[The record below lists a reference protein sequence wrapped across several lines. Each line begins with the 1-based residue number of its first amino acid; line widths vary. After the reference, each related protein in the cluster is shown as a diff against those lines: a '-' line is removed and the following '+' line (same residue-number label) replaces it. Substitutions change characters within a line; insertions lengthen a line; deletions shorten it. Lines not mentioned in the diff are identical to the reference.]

1 MYHAIDIYKG
11 QGLKGL
17 FVNPADFEAQM
28 QYLKD
33 NGYTLLTFEHF
44 GEINKVNK
52 PIFVTIDDGME
63 NAMNALHIL
72 EKLQDGKFKP
82 TATLF
87 MTAGA
92 IDTGPNSLSSN
103 DLEEMVNS
111 GIFSIQGHT
120 MTHND
125 LRLITNYDE
134 ELRSSK
140 EKIEQITGKPITAI
154 AYPSGRFNDKV
165 VEETKKYYQYATT
178 TIPGQFITKGEKDEL
193 YLMHRVRISNDTTLA
208 QFAAMIK

>member
-1 MYHAIDIYKG
+1 
-11 QGLKGL
+11 
-17 FVNPADFEAQM
+17 
-28 QYLKD
+28 
-33 NGYTLLTFEHF
+33 
-44 GEINKVNK
+44 
-52 PIFVTIDDGME
+52 
-63 NAMNALHIL
+63 
-72 EKLQDGKFKP
+72 
-82 TATLF
+82 
-87 MTAGA
+87 
-92 IDTGPNSLSSN
+92 
-103 DLEEMVNS
+103 MVNS

-125 LRLITNYDE
+125 LRLITSYDE

-208 QFAAMIK
+208 QFAAMVK